1 MINVTSKHKLVSEN
15 CLELNI
21 NNEKPSKVQIYRLKG
36 NRINK
41 YNLKEEK
48 PLFYVKYFGGING
61 KLGIET
67 KRMFASPPEIQIL
80 SI

>member
-1 MINVTSKHKLVSEN
+1 MINVTSKSKLVSEN

-21 NNEKPSKVQIYRLKG
+21 SLEKTPKVQIYRLKG
-36 NRINK
+36 KGFNK
-41 YNLKEEK
+41 LFPKEDK
-48 PLFYVKYFGGING
+48 PSLYFKYFGGING

-67 KRMFASPPEIQIL
+67 KKMFARPPEIQRL